1 MYIPV
6 SGIPL
11 SLSNMA
17 FFVSVLLSSLLV
29 LGKIR
34 EKSNQPNNQ
43 IRTLYPEPNRMA
55 AGVVLEK
62 EAGELG

>member
-1 MYIPV
+1 ML
-6 SGIPL
+6 SGCCEQDRERG
-11 SLSNMA
+11 
-17 FFVSVLLSSLLV
+17 V

-55 AGVVLEK
+55 AGVVLE
-62 EAGELG
+62 EEPGELG

>member
-1 MYIPV
+1 ML
-6 SGIPL
+6 SGCCEQDRERERG
-11 SLSNMA
+11 
-17 FFVSVLLSSLLV
+17 V

-43 IRTLYPEPNRMA
+43 IRTLYPESNRMA

-62 EAGELG
+62 ELGELG